1 MIKISNLS
9 PVLSILGIAAGK
21 TPMPILKCIKVEADN
36 NKMNMTASNLEMQIE
51 YFLDCEV
58 IKPMSFCADADKLAQ
73 FAKVAGKNEIEIKFD
88 KEKLSLKSKSRSNIN
103 FMPVENFPAMLVSTE
118 GSVSVTIDAE
128 TFSNAINYTSISVA
142 VNHTSIALNG
152 FYIAIKDGFATITTS
167 DSKRLSQSKIPVNYD
182 GEIECVIPK
191 QSALTIAKLFQSGD
205 IEIVLNRNSLSIESD
220 NIKLIS
226 KNIDAKYPIFNKIF
240 YIPTVPAQ
248 IESSDFINCIEAGG
262 INSDSRYMAVVLN
275 FSKNEIGIESFNENG
290 EQSSSEV
297 ECQFSGDIS
306 VGFCKT
312 LLIDAAK
319 KIEGAIELDI
329 CSQFIT
335 MKNDNKNNLQ
345 LVMSMRM

>member
-1 MIKISNLS
+1 MIKTSNLS

-21 TPMPILKCIKVEADN
+21 TPVPILKCIKVEADN
-36 NKMNMTASNLEMQIE
+36 NKMHMTASNLEMQIE

-58 IKPMSFCADADKLAQ
+58 VKPMSFCADADKLTQ

-103 FMPVENFPAMLVSTE
+103 FMPVENFPAMSVSTE

-142 VNHTSIALNG
+142 VNHTLIALNG

-167 DSKRLSQSKIPVNYD
+167 DSKRLSQSKIPVNCD

-205 IEIVLNRNSLSIESD
+205 ITIVLNRNSLSIEND
-220 NIKLIS
+220 NIKLVS

-240 YIPTVPAQ
+240 SIPTVPAQ
-248 IESSDFINCIEAGG
+248 IESGDFINGIESGG
-262 INSDSRYMAVVLN
+262 INSNSKHMGVHLN
-275 FSKNEIGIESFNENG
+275 FAKDSLKIESFNENG
-290 EQSSSEV
+290 EESLSEV
-297 ECQFSGDIS
+297 ECKFSGDI
-306 VGFCKT
+306 VAGFCKT

-319 KIEGAIELDI
+319 KIDGVIDLGI
-329 CSQFIT
+329 CAQFIT
-335 MKNDNKNNLQ
+335 MQNDNKNNLQ